1 LLKLSAVKIGR
12 FFPTENKALPAD
24 FQVDPRLRP
33 EVGDLLVTRS
43 NTPAYVGDA
52 CAIVERP
59 GQVVLC
65 DLIYRLRLDSR
76 ILPEYAAAAL
86 LRTAGRAH
94 LTSAARGSSQSMVK
108 LRGEDVKA
116 ARVPLV
122 NPGKQGEIVAAFR
135 KARLDV
141 DQVQAALNNQ
151 LRVLAEHRDALITAA
166 VTGEFEVSGVGA

>member
-1 LLKLSAVKIGR
+1 
-12 FFPTENKALPAD
+12 
-24 FQVDPRLRP
+24 
-33 EVGDLLVTRS
+33 
-43 NTPAYVGDA
+43 
-52 CAIVERP
+52 
-59 GQVVLC
+59 
-65 DLIYRLRLDSR
+65 
-76 ILPEYAAAAL
+76 
-86 LRTAGRAH
+86 
-94 LTSAARGSSQSMVK
+94 MVK